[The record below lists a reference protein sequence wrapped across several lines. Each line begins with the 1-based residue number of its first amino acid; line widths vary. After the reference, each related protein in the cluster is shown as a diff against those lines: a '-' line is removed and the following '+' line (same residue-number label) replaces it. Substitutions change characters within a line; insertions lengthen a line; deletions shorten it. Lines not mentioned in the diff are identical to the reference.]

1 MRALGK
7 EDDRRDKERE
17 EEQEQEGVKGKEEG
31 NHK

>member
-17 EEQEQEGVKGKEEG
+17 EEQEQEGAKGKEEG

>member
-7 EDDRRDKERE
+7 EDDRRDK